1 MGNSN
6 FFSKF
11 ASIDPLAQALNLP
24 GAHKYAQQQAQ
35 DRAGQTDTNGGAYT
49 GIDATL
55 AGANAG
61 YAPGG
66 PGSTPGFTPTTPSGG
81 GGLFGA
87 LQKGANLSGNL
98 TPQGTGTSVSPATP
112 GNGTNNSYVQST
124 NAPQNPIA
132 TAPAGYGNAYA
143 QNPWMLA
150 AKGAGQQPQQWWG
163 TQQNPQTGTQ

>member
-6 FFSKF
+6 FFAKL
-11 ASIDPLAQALNLP
+11 ASIDPLAQALHLP
-24 GAHKYAQQQAQ
+24 GAHKYAQAQAQ
-35 DRAGQTDTNGGAYT
+35 RAAGQTDTNGGAYT

-66 PGSTPGFTPTTPSGG
+66 PGSTPGFVPTQPDRV

-98 TPQGTGTSVSPATP
+98 SAGVADNGMPTAPTGFSTSNP
-112 GNGTNNSYVQST
+112 YVQQT
-124 NAPQNPIA
+124 GVRNPNPQL
-132 TAPAGYGNAYA
+132 
-143 QNPWMLA
+143 NPWVTA
-150 AKGAGQQPQQWWG
+150 ARGATTQP
-163 TQQNPQTGTQ
+163 NPQWGVM